1 VSQLAEVEVA
11 RGLRSRLDLDI
22 ESTDFAEA
30 LDQVLDGVACYPVD
44 GQVVGTAQI
53 IGPAVL
59 RSLDAIHLATAALLR
74 VDLLV
79 SYDERMLDVA
89 AGLGILTERP

>member
-11 RGLRSRLDLDI
+11 RGLRSRLDVDI
-22 ESTDFAEA
+22 EPTDFAEA
-30 LDQVLDGVACYPVD
+30 LDQVFDGVALYPVD

-79 SYDERMLDVA
+79 SYDERMLEVA

>member
-1 VSQLAEVEVA
+1 MA
-11 RGLRSRLDLDI
+11 RGLRSRLDVDI
-22 ESTDFAEA
+22 EPTDFAEA
-30 LDQVLDGVACYPVD
+30 LDQVFDGVALYPVD

-74 VDLLV
+74 VDVLV
-79 SYDERMLDVA
+79 SYDERMLEVA

>member
-1 VSQLAEVEVA
+1 MSQLAEVEVA

-22 ESTDFAEA
+22 ESTDFADA
-30 LDQVLDGVACYPVD
+30 LDQVLDGVSCYPVD

-53 IGPAVL
+53 IGPSVL
-59 RSLDAIHLATAALLR
+59 RSLDAIHLATAVLLR

-79 SYDERMLDVA
+79 SYDDRMLDVA
-89 AGLGILTERP
+89 EGLGIVTERP